1 MRLADKL
8 GTYDIDPSHLKNFVS
23 TWFEPGDHI
32 VFTGMRPSYSGIKGT
47 ISATLSYEEVMN
59 IGKDAIKEMTF
70 WGDRGQ
76 MYNVYLGI
84 NPVKDPDE
92 ITLHKR
98 GSTENIQRMI
108 GCFVDL
114 DVKDGAFHSKE
125 QIYNF
130 LGSLEHQPTIIVDN
144 GVNGGVHAYW
154 KIVREDQDL
163 SKSNEKTLKA
173 WWTYINQ
180 QAPCSVD
187 RLTDLTR
194 MSRMPSGI
202 YWPSEGSRTDSVRIH
217 TINED
222 RVLAA
227 EEIKEITAES
237 VERYERKLDTLKRT
251 GLRYHNLTSRHKNG
265 NKDTKIL
272 ASEMKKDGF
281 SMDPNMFLTRRVF
294 IEQLINDRMDWADI
308 LEPAGWTFLKKQN
321 DGSRV
326 FARPGKGDRS
336 AVVDYTDENG
346 VVSPVMSLLSKSE
359 MTGLLDLYEAAIP
372 LTKYQVL
379 LRTRYQDNEAN
390 LLKEYMGVVE

>member
-8 GTYDIDPSHLKNFVS
+8 GTYHIDPSHLKNFVS
-23 TWFEPGDHI
+23 AWFEPGDNI
-32 VFTGMRPSYSGIKGT
+32 VFTGMRPTASGIKGT
-47 ISATLSYEEVMN
+47 ISATLTYDEVMN
-59 IGKDAIKEMTF
+59 IGEDAIKGMTF
-70 WGDRGQ
+70 WGDRGE
-76 MYNVYLGI
+76 MYNIYIGI
-84 NPVKDPDE
+84 NPISDPDKV
-92 ITLHKR
+92 TLHKR
-98 GSTENIQRMI
+98 GSTENVERMI

-114 DVKDGAFHSKE
+114 DVKEGAFHSKA

-194 MSRMPSGI
+194 LSRMPSGI
-202 YWPSEGSRTDSVRIH
+202 YWPTDGSMTDTVKVH
-217 TINED
+217 TVNKD
-222 RVLAA
+222 NVLTVQQI
-227 EEIKEITAES
+227 EEITAPS
-237 VERYERKLDTLKRT
+237 VGEYEARITE
-251 GLRYHNLTSRHKNG
+251 LRRSRMKYADFG
-265 NKDTKIL
+265 NKAVGDL
-272 ASEMKKDGF
+272 EEVRVRRMLEADGID
-281 SMDPNMFLTRRVF
+281 MEPGLFLMRRVF
-294 IEQLINDRMDWADI
+294 IEELINQRMDWADI
-308 LEPAGWTFLKKQN
+308 LEPAGWTFLKRQS

-336 AVVDYTDENG
+336 AVVDYTDEDG

-359 MTGLLDLYEAAIP
+359 MTGLLDLYEARIP

-390 LLKEYMGVVE
+390 LLREYLGVVE